1 MQQLRRGELVE
12 RTETPTSAARVLAIY
27 PGTPFVVVTD
37 AQPITGTPSERADPF
52 TAQSDRVT
60 LFIAPEQHTAMSK
73 TTQAALPGKTAWSTG
88 WS

>member
-1 MQQLRRGELVE
+1 MRWPHAAAASRQLVE
-12 RTETPTSAARVLAIY
+12 RTETLTSAARVLAVY

-37 AQPITGTPSERADPF
+37 AQPI
-52 TAQSDRVT
+52 T